1 MAIHGIDAVGDVVQG
16 DIIGTDITGTQPMG
30 NSYSGVYVGDWGVS
44 GDAASGATIG
54 GTAAGAGNLISANG
68 EEGIWI
74 DGWGATGNL
83 IQGNMIGTDI
93 SGDTDTDTNIANF
106 TYLGN
111 HYDGISIDDGA
122 ENTIG
127 GTAAGASNLI
137 LLNDRDGVVISG
149 SGATGNL
156 VLGNTIG
163 TLTPASDDEGDLVL
177 GNDQNGV
184 EIDGAGGNTIGGTT
198 LGAANVLSANS
209 GDGLLITGAGATANR
224 VLGNLIG
231 TDRTDTQSYGN
242 FGNGVEI
249 DGGGVD
255 NTIGGTTPGAGN
267 VIANSFANGVLISG
281 TTAIGNLFQGNMIG
295 TDFTG
300 TQQFP
305 SFDDSI
311 EIDEGVDNTIGGST
325 AGAGNVIVDSN
336 GDGVQILGSDA
347 TGNLIQGNMIGLDGA
362 EAGSVDIDVNLDNSQ
377 NGVAIDGGRDNT
389 IGGTGADAGNVIGG
403 NGGCG
408 ILISGAGATGNLV
421 EGNLIGATV
430 SGDTSF
436 FSSDYYYDGNDQG
449 GIYIDSGGDNTVGGT
464 AAGAGNTIAYNEG
477 PGVVVTGNTAVG
489 DEIVGNNI
497 FNNLRQ
503 AIDIGDD
510 GATYNAPVPRVG
522 PNDFQNFPIVVTT
535 AAGRLEGWLDG
546 STPDT
551 TFRVNIFASTGY
563 GPGGAG
569 EAVDLLGSLEVTTD
583 ADGSAVFA
591 VPYRAPADLP
601 IISAT
606 ATSPLGNTSE
616 VSAERRASLEAP
628 RNPCTR
634 RASSP

>member
-1 MAIHGIDAVGDVVQG
+1 
-16 DIIGTDITGTQPMG
+16 
-30 NSYSGVYVGDWGVS
+30 
-44 GDAASGATIG
+44 
-54 GTAAGAGNLISANG
+54 
-68 EEGIWI
+68 
-74 DGWGATGNL
+74 
-83 IQGNMIGTDI
+83 MIGTDI

-510 GATYNAPVPRVG
+510 GVLRITRPFPASARTTSRTSRSWSRRPPAASKAGWTAARRIRRSVSTSSPVPA
-522 PNDFQNFPIVVTT
+522 T
-535 AAGRLEGWLDG
+535 ARA
-546 STPDT
+546 
-551 TFRVNIFASTGY
+551 
-563 GPGGAG
+563 GPGKRWTCS
-569 EAVDLLGSLEVTTD
+569 VRS
-583 ADGSAVFA
+583 
-591 VPYRAPADLP
+591 R
-601 IISAT
+601 
-606 ATSPLGNTSE
+606 
-616 VSAERRASLEAP
+616 
-628 RNPCTR
+628 
-634 RASSP
+634 

>member
-1 MAIHGIDAVGDVVQG
+1 M
-16 DIIGTDITGTQPMG
+16 
-30 NSYSGVYVGDWGVS
+30 
-44 GDAASGATIG
+44 
-54 GTAAGAGNLISANG
+54 
-68 EEGIWI
+68 
-74 DGWGATGNL
+74 
-83 IQGNMIGTDI
+83 
-93 SGDTDTDTNIANF
+93 
-106 TYLGN
+106 
-111 HYDGISIDDGA
+111 
-122 ENTIG
+122 
-127 GTAAGASNLI
+127 
-137 LLNDRDGVVISG
+137 
-149 SGATGNL
+149 
-156 VLGNTIG
+156 
-163 TLTPASDDEGDLVL
+163 
-177 GNDQNGV
+177 
-184 EIDGAGGNTIGGTT
+184 
-198 LGAANVLSANS
+198 
-209 GDGLLITGAGATANR
+209 LITGAGATANR

-255 NTIGGTTPGAGN
+255 NTIGGTATGAGN
-267 VIANSFANGVLISG
+267 VIANSGNDGVLISG

-305 SFDDSI
+305 SDDNSL

-325 AGAGNVIVDSN
+325 AGAGNVIVESD

-421 EGNLIGATV
+421 EGNLIGATA
-430 SGDTSF
+430 SGDTEF
-436 FSSDYYYDGNDQG
+436 FSTEYYYDGNDQG

-489 DEIVGNNI
+489 DEIVGNDI

-503 AIDIGDD
+503 AIDIRGD
-510 GATYNAPVPRVG
+510 GVTYNSPVPRVG
-522 PNDFQNFPIVVTT
+522 PNNFQNFPIVVAT

-546 STPDT
+546 STPDA
-551 TFRVNIFASTGY
+551 TFRVDIFASTGY

-616 VSAERRASLEAP
+616 VSAERAGPASRRPATPAPDGRAARDLLGRAGRSHRPGGSGRGTPRPGVEADAVGLARDAEALEH
-628 RNPCTR
+628 R
-634 RASSP
+634 RAGRQR